1 MGLWENRCLR
11 SSQISLMESA
21 LMILLTI
28 SLKQYKEAM
37 KKIMVLHRFQA
48 RKFGPELSKGFA
60 LDLSMK
66 LTLFLAVSTIIME
79 LTPSVVTLT
88 NERLRNKSQTRII
101 GMVQEERVGWTFTVA
116 IPESG
121 CPAIDD
127 GKTKDQKLYAENYAN
142 IPRVCDAL
150 ILSET

>member
-1 MGLWENRCLR
+1 
-11 SSQISLMESA
+11 
-21 LMILLTI
+21 
-28 SLKQYKEAM
+28 
-37 KKIMVLHRFQA
+37 
-48 RKFGPELSKGFA
+48 
-60 LDLSMK
+60 
-66 LTLFLAVSTIIME
+66 ME

-88 NERLRNKSQTRII
+88 NERLRNKSQTRIT